1 MPTGPDEARD
11 GLSFGPFQLL
21 VRGRLLTRDGNPV
34 EIGARALDLLIALI
48 SSPYEVVSKADLIAR
63 VWPDVIVEE
72 GSLRFHMNGLRKAL
86 GDGKDG
92 ARYIATLPGRG
103 YCFVAPVSGPDP
115 PSEAPSPHF
124 RHANLPCRL
133 NSMVGRDEDVQRLS
147 THLKT
152 HRIVTIV
159 GAGGVGKTTL
169 AMAVGHELRE
179 VFGGAVLF
187 VDFGMLSDP
196 DLAAPAVAS
205 MLELPVGSGDARAGL
220 MAYLRDRHVLLI
232 LDTCEHL
239 IDSVA
244 MLAAAIVEG
253 APRVHILATSRES
266 LRIDGEQVYKLSTLE
281 CPPADP
287 DLAAATLLSF
297 PAARLFVERAVAS
310 GASLELRDSDA
321 RIVAGICRK
330 LDGVALA
337 IELAARRVESC
348 GLPQTAELLDQHL
361 ALEWPGLRTAPPRQK
376 TLQATLD
383 WSFSLLSEPERIVL
397 RRLAIFVG
405 YFALDAAL
413 EVVGSPELDRSI
425 VFGAIESLVG
435 KSMVAPVPVGAT
447 MRYRLLD
454 TTRAYALDSAAG
466 DSSGADLAERHASYY
481 VHWLKEFGPDWP
493 TLSTGTERAPHFVAL
508 NNVRAALEYCF
519 GAGGNVGVG
528 IELAAAAAPIFL
540 ATGLMSECHRWSECA
555 IRALDDT
562 ARGSLNEMYLQA
574 ALGISSMYKYGG
586 RDEALAALSRSYDI
600 AEEQGNALGRL
611 RILGELYMLHL
622 RVGEFRTTLEYAKMC
637 SAITA
642 TSENSSTVALGHFL
656 LGTSLH
662 FLGDLRAAQI
672 ELEAPPGS
680 RPRSR
685 RTSANYLGYEEKSLF
700 AGILA
705 RNYWMLG
712 YPDRAAECARR
723 NIADAAERDHSLT
736 LCIALLGASSVALW
750 RGDLPRAEAQIERLI
765 SRAES
770 HSLAPYV
777 LAGRGFEGVAAV
789 LRGDTKGG
797 VESLRNCLEMLHA
810 ATYEVSTTP
819 LAIALAEGLSAL
831 GRFDEA
837 IALIDARIGQ
847 IEARG
852 DHCYMPEAL
861 RVRANVLLA
870 MQPLR
875 ADEAEESFA
884 RSLETSRRQG
894 ARGWELRAATDLS
907 AHWARQGRSQDAG
920 KLLQPVLDRFDEGS
934 TTRDLKAAEA
944 VLARLHEAGP
954 ADFHGPRNRA

>member
-1 MPTGPDEARD
+1 MPTGLDQARD
-11 GLSFGPFQLL
+11 GLSFGPFHLL
-21 VRGRLLTRDGNPV
+21 VRGRLLTKDGTPV
-34 EIGARALDLLIALI
+34 DIGARALDLLIALI
-48 SSPYEVVSKADLIAR
+48 SSPYEVISKADLIAQ

-103 YCFVAPVSGPDP
+103 YCFVATVSQPDIP
-115 PSEAPSPHF
+115 REMPIPHF

-133 NSMVGRDEDVQRLS
+133 DSMVGRDEDVQRLS
-147 THLKT
+147 TQLMA

-169 AMAVGHELRE
+169 AMAVAHEVSDAFR
-179 VFGGAVLF
+179 GAVLF
-187 VDFGMLSDP
+187 VDFGMVSDP
-196 DLAAPAVAS
+196 DLVAPAVAS
-205 MLELPVGSGDARAGL
+205 MLELPVGSGDVRAGL
-220 MAYLRDRHVLLI
+220 MAYLRDRQVLLI

-239 IDSVA
+239 IDPVA
-244 MLAAAIVEG
+244 ILAAAIVEG
-253 APRVHILATSRES
+253 ARRVHILATSRES
-266 LRIDGEQVYKLSTLE
+266 LRIEGERVYKLSTLE

-287 DLAAATLLSF
+287 EMPTEAVLSF
-297 PAARLFVERAVAS
+297 PAARLFVDRAVAS
-310 GASLELRDSDA
+310 GASLDLCASDA
-321 RIVAGICRK
+321 QIVAGICRR

-348 GLPQTAELLDQHL
+348 GLPQTAELLEQHL

-383 WSFSLLSEPERIVL
+383 WSFGLLSEPERVVL
-397 RRLAIFVG
+397 RRLSIFVG

-413 EVVGSPELDRSI
+413 EVVGSTELDRSI

-435 KSMVAPVPVGAT
+435 KSMVAPVPIGTT

-454 TTRAYALDSAAG
+454 TTRAYALEAVTG
-466 DSSGADLAERHASYY
+466 DSEGAALAERHASYY

-508 NNVRAALEYCF
+508 NNVRAALEWCF
-519 GAGGNVGVG
+519 GAEGNVQVG

-540 ATGLMSECHRWSECA
+540 ATGLMAECHRWSQCA
-555 IRALDDT
+555 IRALDDG
-562 ARGSLNEMYLQA
+562 AQSGLNEMYLQA
-574 ALGISSMYKYGG
+574 ALGISCMYIHGG

-600 AEEQGNALGRL
+600 AEACGNELGRL

-622 RVGEFRTTLEYAKMC
+622 RIGEFRTTLEYARQC

-642 TSENSSTVALGHFL
+642 TSDNPATVALGHFL

-662 FLGDLRAAQI
+662 FLGDLHGARV

-685 RTSANYLGYEEKSLF
+685 RSSANYLGYEEKSLF

-705 RNYWMLG
+705 RNYWLMG
-712 YPDRAAECARR
+712 YPDQAASCARQ
-723 NIADAAERDHSLT
+723 NIEEAAERDHSLT
-736 LCIALLGASSVALW
+736 LCIALLGASSVSLW
-750 RGDLPRAEAQIERLI
+750 RGDLASADERIARLI
-765 SRAES
+765 ARAES
-770 HSLAPYV
+770 HSLLPYV
-777 LAGRGFEGVAAV
+777 LVGRGFEGVAA
-789 LRGDTKGG
+789 LRRGDVKGG
-797 VESLRNCLEMLHA
+797 VEALSDCLEKLHA

-819 LAIALAEGLSAL
+819 LAISLAEGLSAI
-831 GRFDEA
+831 GRLDEA
-837 IALIDARIGQ
+837 IALIGATIGQ
-847 IEARG
+847 IETSG

-861 RVRANVLLA
+861 RVRAYFLLKIG
-870 MQPLR
+870 
-875 ADEAEESFA
+875 ADGAEETLSE
-884 RSLETSRRQG
+884 SLEMSRRQG
-894 ARGWELRAATDLS
+894 ARAWELRTATDL
-907 AHWARQGRSQDAG
+907 AAYWAREGRSSDARM
-920 KLLQPVLDRFDEGS
+920 LLQPVFDQFEEGL
-934 TTRDLKAAEA
+934 TTQDLKAAEA
-944 VLARLHEAGP
+944 MLAKLPEIAATSLHVP
-954 ADFHGPRNRA
+954 LNRA